1 MVQRRRIPYSSSIEN
16 PVMESVMKSCS
27 GMRGPRAA
35 ILLASLVL
43 ALALASTA
51 VLVKPELIG
60 GSAHATSAAIG
71 KIPVIGH
78 P

>member
-1 MVQRRRIPYSSSIEN
+1 MVQPRRIPYSSSIEN
-16 PVMESVMKSCS
+16 PVMESVMKPSS
-27 GMRGPRAA
+27 GLRAA
-35 ILLASLVL
+35 ILLASL

-71 KIPVIGH
+71 TIPVIGH

>member
-1 MVQRRRIPYSSSIEN
+1 MVHWRRIPYSSSIET
-16 PVMESVMKSCS
+16 PVMESVMKPHS
-27 GMRGPRAA
+27 GLRAA
-35 ILLASLVL
+35 ILLASL

-60 GSAHATSAAIG
+60 GSAQATSAAIG

>member
-1 MVQRRRIPYSSSIEN
+1 
-16 PVMESVMKSCS
+16 MKSCS
-27 GMRGPRAA
+27 GRRGQRAA
-35 ILLASLVL
+35 ILLATLAL

-60 GSAHATSAAIG
+60 GSAQATSAAIG
-71 KIPVIGH
+71 TIPVIGH